1 MAGFLR
7 SVVESDRGE
16 NGNESIGS
24 RRVASVLGRGSEVL
38 ETGLEEDGKKEARM
52 ESIKDCSPLMTHK

>member
-7 SVVESDRGE
+7 GVVESERGE

-24 RRVASVLGRGSEVL
+24 RRVASVLGRGSEVF
-38 ETGLEEDGKKEARM
+38 ETGLEEDGRFLGLVGLVFGDDFFE
-52 ESIKDCSPLMTHK
+52 L